1 MWECPSSAIGGE
13 AWAAVSLFWL
23 CYTRIPGLSGW
34 GVQRTSYPHDGAPME
49 QDNWIMWALATIES
63 EFYSLQ
69 SDMQAEQARAKNL
82 EHMHRQVQAEGK
94 RR

>member
-1 MWECPSSAIGGE
+1 
-13 AWAAVSLFWL
+13 
-23 CYTRIPGLSGW
+23 
-34 GVQRTSYPHDGAPME
+34 ME